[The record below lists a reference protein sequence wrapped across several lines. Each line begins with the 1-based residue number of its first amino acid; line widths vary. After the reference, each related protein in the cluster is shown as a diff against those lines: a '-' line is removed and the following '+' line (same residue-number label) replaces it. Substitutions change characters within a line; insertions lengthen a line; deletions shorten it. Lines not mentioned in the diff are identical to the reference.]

1 MEANT
6 ELQKQQTK
14 HVSQLAE
21 LKAQHEREL
30 ATVTVSL
37 PQSDVGRASPELPP
51 DMFASEALTGS
62 AGAAA
67 IVETAEMEPAQSPTQ
82 EVQDILVCA
91 RSLGSCELRSLV
103 KGKNGC
109 PVRQS

>member
-1 MEANT
+1 MESNT

-14 HVSQLAE
+14 HARQIAE

-62 AGAAA
+62 AGTAV
-67 IVETAEMEPAQSPTQ
+67 IVETAEMEPAQPPTLD
-82 EVQDILVCA
+82 VQDILVCA

-103 KGKNGC
+103 TGKNRY